1 MATVN
6 RMKDYRAKL
15 RQQGLRPVQIW
26 EADQRNENFRDEL
39 KKQIERLDNQDERES
54 LEFIAQAS
62 ELADE

>member
-26 EADQRNENFRDEL
+26 VADQRNENFRDEL

>member
-26 EADQRNENFRDEL
+26 VADQRNENFRDEL
-39 KKQIERLDNQDERES
+39 RKQIERLDNQDERES